1 MKNLVI
7 NSPLPESL
15 VVQGFEAVFT
25 PYFYKFLYKPPYR
38 E

>member
-1 MKNLVI
+1 MKNLV
-7 NSPLPESL
+7 NNPPPAESL
-15 VVQGFEAVFT
+15 GAQGFEAVFT